1 MTSQIIP
8 LPLIL
13 LYLES
18 VEREKLQNFEYL
30 ENEKSFFEE
39 IKNIFQFWQ
48 GYHLVEKQ
56 QFHKK

>member
-1 MTSQIIP
+1 MASQIIQ
-8 LPLIL
+8 LPFVL

-56 QFHKK
+56 KFHEK